1 MNWIEVQFICLRK
14 KFFDSA
20 MDLSVVPVS
29 DNSIS
34 SIRPVHCDI
43 DKLVNEIEELNDEFA
58 DHLYSIIKLRSRCE
72 KLIELKPKH
81 LEVDDDIRRQIS
93 VVRNVVQESTVG
105 DQLDSMLK
113 IMLRL
118 VSDVPTIFP

>member
-1 MNWIEVQFICLRK
+1 
-14 KFFDSA
+14 
-20 MDLSVVPVS
+20 MDFSVGPVS

-34 SIRPVHCDI
+34 STKPVHCDI
-43 DKLVNEIEELNDEFA
+43 DKLVNEIKELNDEFA

-72 KLIELKPKH
+72 KLRELKANN
-81 LEVDDDIRRQIS
+81 LEVDDDIRRQVS
-93 VVRNVVQESTVG
+93 VVRNVVQDSTVG

-118 VSDVPTIFP
+118 VSDMPTVFP